1 MLPRIAVALVLAA
14 AGSAARSELPPNG
27 SLRVAYRQ
35 LERGKL
41 SATVFDSLLVC
52 SEGVCR
58 LTEIVLGPC
67 VDGDGG
73 QGWIPGA
80 QTVTTTSGELVI
92 TKVGA
97 RDLEAEDRRVRES
110 TVKYRWRFNT
120 ADMGP
125 GLGRAFAGVTDFSG
139 SVVENTPQRQ
149 GVRWTLVPL
158 KGRSVRMPLNCD
170 HVFLSGVSE

>member
-14 AGSAARSELPPNG
+14 AGSAASELPPNG

-41 SATVFDSLLVC
+41 STTFVDSLLVC
-52 SEGVCR
+52 SEGLCR
-58 LTEIVLGPC
+58 LTEIVFGPC
-67 VDGDGG
+67 VEGAGG
-73 QGWIPGA
+73 RWWIPAA

-97 RDLEAEDRRVRES
+97 RELEAEDRRVRDS

-120 ADMGP
+120 ADMGL

-139 SVVENTPQRQ
+139 SVVENTPQGQ
-149 GVRWTLVPL
+149 VVRWTLVPL
-158 KGRSVRMPLNCD
+158 KGRSIRMPLNCD
-170 HVFLSGVSE
+170 HVFLNGVSE